1 MCNKANNIFKS
12 FINSFDDDNA
22 FLYIGKNEN
31 EPTNIYYYGK
41 EYDNKFIEESNVEW
55 YKIDYKIIENMF
67 INRLYSRLMR
77 FISELVDNVNLTSNR
92 SSQDNLCDAME
103 NVNAFSKS
111 YDKNKFYEIIYEKS
125 GKQNSKK

>member
-1 MCNKANNIFKS
+1 
-12 FINSFDDDNA
+12 
-22 FLYIGKNEN
+22 
-31 EPTNIYYYGK
+31 
-41 EYDNKFIEESNVEW
+41 
-55 YKIDYKIIENMF
+55 MF